1 MRSPTLGGN
10 VVVLVKANDSTLRDD
25 RVWSVWSQSPDG
37 WWLMRRPVGGGY
49 GRVGQPARAAAPR
62 HDGTGERR

>member
-37 WWLMRRPVGGGY
+37 WWLMRRPVGGGVPSS
-49 GRVGQPARAAAPR
+49 GTTSPRGCSAPR
-62 HDGTGERR
+62 AGR